1 MSFKNILYYWIPP
14 LTMMAVIFFLSSQQ
28 RISVSDVYSVNFL
41 FFKSLHVIEYA
52 ILYFLVFRG
61 FYNTLSRENMRKI
74 FILAFVTTIAFAI
87 SDELHQTFVPT
98 RSGALRDIFIDSL
111 GILLCFQYTKMNLVK
126 LRHLL

>member
-1 MSFKNILYYWIPP
+1 
-14 LTMMAVIFFLSSQQ
+14 MMAVIFFLSSQQ